1 MAMKP
6 QTLNDILTA
15 TQGLHRQLADNL
27 AESASEAPEASKQLL
42 ADMAEHEDDL
52 ARTVKIFQDEADL
65 APVATWFYLY
75 TDRHSIVE
83 RNLSKIPFASMT
95 PDEIAK
101 ELAELHNQFIDL
113 FTHLHERAEADS
125 PRQLL
130 SQLLELET
138 TTGQTVMFESGRV
151 AGHYH
156 PVSSH
161 PPAPDPRRS

>member
-6 QTLNDILTA
+6 QTLNDILTV

-42 ADMAEHEDDL
+42 ADLAEHEADL

-83 RNLSKIPFASMT
+83 RDLSKIPFANMT

-130 SQLLELET
+130 SRSEERRV
-138 TTGQTVMFESGRV
+138 GNEGR
-151 AGHYH
+151 
-156 PVSSH
+156 
-161 PPAPDPRRS
+161 RR